1 MKKIAHFGAYDH
13 DSYGDLL
20 FPHIAEHLW
29 PEFDI
34 THVAPT
40 NIATDWSDAKPI
52 LGVEEAIHR
61 TDWDGILVGGGD
73 IIQNGD
79 WVAPKWEQNLEVP
92 CSGFPSL
99 WVGASFLAAKLNIP
113 VAWNAPGVPVSFPEF
128 FASTAGLALSCADY
142 VSVRDGRSL
151 ENLAMYAQNPIEIVA
166 DTALAV
172 ARLWP
177 VEEKRSHIVMSLS
190 KIDIQLHSVEIQKA
204 IEQLRNQF
212 SLGSEDI
219 VILPLMRWEFE
230 GDTLED
236 TIRQSG
242 IDARVVS
249 GESLESIARLIGSSS
264 GYIGN
269 SLHGLI
275 TALSYGVPSVLVVP
289 GHNKASQ
296 KYAGFLD
303 AAGCSI
309 SEHLAMDW
317 TRAAENLFYQ
327 ANIQIKPEIIAH
339 LDGHRQRVG
348 VVLGGNTTDKRELW
362 DQISSQVHK
371 DCDRMA
377 LSGLMPVYFCDLCQG
392 KKVALSARVEEL
404 SSSVITLN
412 TVMTEREEQAK
423 ALGGMV
429 EDRDNQ
435 LEHAVER
442 MQALEG
448 MVEDRKNQLEHAVL
462 RTQALEGMVEDQNAQ
477 RERATLRAQALEGT
491 LQAWHQSVFGR
502 LAKTVDY
509 LLEWAYLPVR
519 LGRYLLNPVLRERAR
534 NSLRRHIPAPCI
546 PRKSVCLPDLDWL
559 LGKLDLKV
567 PVDQVMAKIGAYITP
582 QEEASYGSMIGAL
595 RAAGEGVPSTVQRPA
610 ELMEGIENSKTRKRI
625 LFVCGEFPDPVH
637 GGGGRVADFIKALS
651 VDHDVYVAAWYDRRR
666 DHEAFV
672 KLAPYCQCL
681 HGLSFEDLE
690 AGCVDQLLDVIG
702 QEPVDIVHYEWP
714 RSLNSFDR
722 RLGHHHIYTHM
733 EVVSC
738 SLWMDLCRME
748 PLSSDWL
755 QRLAQ
760 LMATL
765 QVEALDAGQVDAQL
779 VVTAKDGKFLSRF
792 VGGKSYYVVNHGINR
807 DEFDLPE
814 QPSEPNT
821 LVFTGNFIHYPNLDA
836 MHYFMKEIR
845 PIILKSIPD
854 FHMWMVG
861 IHPPAELKRY
871 HDGQGVFVTGRVPD
885 VRPYIQKATVCIAPL
900 ISGAG
905 LRTKVVQYAALRRPS
920 VVTPIAAED
929 LGFEDGRE
937 VCIADQPEAFASR
950 VVELLQ
956 NPSLAREIAD
966 RARKRAMDCYD
977 NTLIAK
983 RDLGGLYSLLDEEER
998 S

>member
-20 FPHIAEHLW
+20 FPHIAEYLW

-40 NIATDWSDAKPI
+40 HIATEWSDAKPI
-52 LGVEEAIHR
+52 LGVEEAILR

-79 WVAPKWEQNLEVP
+79 WVAPKWEHNLEVP

-113 VAWNAPGVPVSFPEF
+113 VAWNAPGVPVPFPEF
-128 FASTAGLALSCADY
+128 FASTAGLALACGDY
-142 VSVRDGRSL
+142 VSVRDERSL
-151 ENLAMYAQNPIEIVA
+151 ENLAKYAQNPIEIVA

-177 VEEKRSHIVMSLS
+177 VEEKRSHLVMSLS
-190 KIDIQLHSVEIQKA
+190 KNDILLHSAEIQKA
-204 IEQLRNQF
+204 IEQLRTQF

-230 GDTLED
+230 GEPLED
-236 TIRQSG
+236 LVRQSG
-242 IDARVVS
+242 IDVRVAS
-249 GESLESIARLIGSSS
+249 GESLESTARLIGSSR

-275 TALSYGVPSVLVVP
+275 TALAYGVPSVLVVP
-289 GHNKASQ
+289 GHNKASK

-303 AAGCSI
+303 AAGFRSP
-309 SEHLAMDW
+309 EHLAIDW
-317 TRAAENLFYQ
+317 TCAAGNLCHQ
-327 ANIQIKPEIIAH
+327 ANIQIHPEIIAH
-339 LDGHRQRVG
+339 LDSHEERVRA
-348 VVLGGNTTDKRELW
+348 VLGGIATDKRELW
-362 DQISSQVHK
+362 NQISSQVHK
-371 DCDRMA
+371 DCDLMV
-377 LSGLMPVYFCDLCQG
+377 LSGLMPGYFCDLCQG
-392 KKVALSARVEEL
+392 KQAVLGARVAEL

-412 TVMTEREEQAK
+412 AVLAEREVQA
-423 ALGGMV
+423 A
-429 EDRDNQ
+429 EWN
-435 LEHAVER
+435 ER
-442 MQALEG
+442 RQTLEG
-448 MVEDRKNQLEHAVL
+448 RVEAQNSQMERSVE
-462 RTQALEGMVEDQNAQ
+462 RTQALERMVEAQNSQ
-477 RERATLRAQALEGT
+477 LERASLQTQALEGS
-491 LQAWHQSVFGR
+491 LQAWQKSVFGR
-502 LAKTVDY
+502 MAKAVDY
-509 LLEWAYLPVR
+509 VLEWVCLPVR
-519 LGRYLLNPVLRERAR
+519 LARYLLNPVLRKRAW
-534 NSLRRHIPAPCI
+534 NSLRRHCPVPSIQ
-546 PRKSVCLPDLDWL
+546 RKPVCLPDLDWL
-559 LGKLDLKV
+559 LGKLELKV
-567 PVDQVMAKIGAYITP
+567 PVDQVMANMGAYITP
-582 QEEASYGSMIGAL
+582 QEEASYGSMIVAL

-610 ELMEGIENSKTRKRI
+610 DLIEGLKNSKTRKRI

-672 KLAPYCQCL
+672 ELAPYCKCL

-690 AGCVDQLLDVIG
+690 AGCVDQLLNVIG

-814 QPSEPNT
+814 QPSDPNT
-821 LVFTGNFIHYPNLDA
+821 LVFTGNFIHYPNVDA
-836 MHYFMKEIR
+836 MHYFMREIR

-885 VRPYIQKATVCIAPL
+885 VRPYIQKATVCVAPL

-937 VCIADQPEAFASR
+937 VCIADQPDAFAAR

-956 NPSLAREIAD
+956 NPALAGDIAD
-966 RARKRAMDCYD
+966 RARKRAMECYD

-983 RDLGGLYSLLDEEER
+983 RDLGGLYCLLDEEER
-998 S
+998 P